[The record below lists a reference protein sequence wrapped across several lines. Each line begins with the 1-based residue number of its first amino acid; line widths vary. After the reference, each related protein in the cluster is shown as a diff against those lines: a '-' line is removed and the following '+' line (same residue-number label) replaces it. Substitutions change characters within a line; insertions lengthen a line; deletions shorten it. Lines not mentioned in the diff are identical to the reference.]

1 MSGAGHTPKS
11 LPGMFTCVLKGSI
24 RSSNTDRRYKVPKS
38 KRDPPN
44 EAALLACRRRMD
56 YAIGKT
62 AGRLFGPEPDMKQ
75 GVINEP
81 AIRSS
86 RRSVEKDGGRRLTHP
101 RLPAAIRDCRQ
112 AVRWCRGS
120 CQSMPLRPRPR
131 PRHHL
136 ANRPAR
142 RLHVSLG
149 GFGMCNGSC
158 ADYTTYARLC
168 RPGAG
173 QIAGQLRDAL
183 PRALHGLVTC
193 PCKLPPRGVRVRP
206 CEGRTDEASQVYGR
220 TDYWRAAG
228 A

>member
-1 MSGAGHTPKS
+1 MNANSATKPRMMPIKNLAKNGPVGGLKRCCTTAEDRLRAFTATPRIKPTSPRCRSAGQPN
-11 LPGMFTCVLKGSI
+11 LGRGSTYRRGDSVQTI
-24 RSSNTDRRYKVPKS
+24 GTSSD
-38 KRDPPN
+38 
-44 EAALLACRRRMD
+44 C
-56 YAIGKT
+56 AIGKT
-62 AGRLFGPEPDMKQ
+62 AGRLFGPEPEMKQ

-81 AIRSS
+81 AFRSS

-120 CQSMPLRPRPR
+120 CQSMPLQPRPR

-173 QIAGQLRDAL
+173 QIAD
-183 PRALHGLVTC
+183 
-193 PCKLPPRGVRVRP
+193 K
-206 CEGRTDEASQVYGR
+206 
-220 TDYWRAAG
+220 
-228 A
+228 